1 MVASL
6 TNWTRRRALRTGLAG
21 VAIAAAAPRLLF
33 AASKTLNVLAH
44 RVHQTSLTIGPA
56 GDLTKPWRDAN
67 DAACEWTTFD
77 SNPLQDRLFREAS
90 LERTDFGVGFL
101 VNSRATA
108 DAASLLHPLDAYQS
122 AAPIEDFGDIAA
134 GLAAAMKFNGKLA
147 AVPFRHAT
155 IGLFYNEA
163 LLEERGIKAPPATLE
178 ELVEQAKQL
187 TFRSSA
193 GTPVVGMVL
202 ASDLTVF
209 PVTFARAFGGDFIG
223 PDLKL
228 VPNPQALERALAT
241 LQDLFKAGALPRS
254 YATTTND
261 DQVTWLQQGR
271 AAFTVLPF
279 ARFAQLNRQDQS
291 KYPGKIKA
299 IEFPISES
307 IRGKMPMA
315 SVVEFWAMCIPKNA
329 RDKDLA
335 WSFIRAMSTKA
346 VHVGA
351 ARNGNGPVRVSTY
364 NDPDFAKDQPL
375 AAIEAKALAGAR
387 VPLPAFPEAARA
399 QTIFIEEV
407 QLAVLGK
414 KSPKEAVAA
423 ITERVKPLLPN

>member
-1 MVASL
+1 MARNLTRRQTLAASL
-6 TNWTRRRALRTGLAG
+6 AGAAL
-21 VAIAAAAPRLLF
+21 AAAPRRLL
-33 AASKTLNVLAH
+33 AASKTLNVLCH
-44 RVHQTSLTIGPA
+44 RVHQTSLTTGPA
-56 GDLTKPWRDAN
+56 GDLTKAWSQAN
-67 DAACEWTTFD
+67 DATCEWTTFD

-90 LERTDFGVGFL
+90 LDSTDFGVGFL

-108 DAASLLHPLDAYQS
+108 DAASLMLPLDAYQTS
-122 AAPIEDFGDIAA
+122 APIEDFGDIAP
-134 GLAAAMKFNGKLA
+134 GLTAAMTFKGKLA

-155 IGLFYNEA
+155 QGLFYNEA
-163 LLEERGIKAPPATLE
+163 LLEERGIKAPPTTLE
-178 ELVEQAKQL
+178 ALVEQSKQL

-202 ASDLTVF
+202 ASDLSVF
-209 PVTFARAFGGDFIG
+209 PVQFARAFGGDFISG
-223 PDLKL
+223 DLKL
-228 VPNPQALERALAT
+228 MPNPDAMEKALAT
-241 LQDLFKAGALPRS
+241 MQDMFKTGALPRT

-279 ARFAQLNRQDQS
+279 ARFAQLNRTDQS

-299 IEFPISES
+299 IEFPISETV
-307 IRGKMPMA
+307 RGKVPMA
-315 SVVEFWAMCIPKNA
+315 SVVEFWAMCIPKSA

-335 WSFIRAMSTKA
+335 WSFIRAMSSKA

-364 NDPDFAKDQPL
+364 TDPDFAKDQPL

-399 QTIFIEEV
+399 QTIFLEEV
-407 QLAVLGK
+407 QLTVLGR

-423 ITERVKPLLPN
+423 ITERVKPLLPG